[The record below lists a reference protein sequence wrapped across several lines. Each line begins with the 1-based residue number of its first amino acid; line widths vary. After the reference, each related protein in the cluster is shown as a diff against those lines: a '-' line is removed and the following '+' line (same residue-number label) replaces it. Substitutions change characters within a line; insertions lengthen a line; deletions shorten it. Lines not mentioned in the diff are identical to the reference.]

1 MSAYLSTRSIARG
14 VFVVGVTCVMH
25 GALAQAPASS
35 ADDEA
40 VLVTASR
47 TPENLNDTLWS
58 STVFTR
64 EDIESRQPNSVL
76 ELLADVAGIDVG
88 NNGGLGQLSSVFIRG
103 GESDH
108 TLLLIDGVRVASAT
122 SGAPAFEQL
131 PISEIER
138 IEIVRGPRSTLYG
151 TDAIGGVIQI
161 FTRRA
166 PQSGLSGGAE
176 VSGGSH
182 DTRKFGASLGAR
194 GDRAWVSL
202 GAESFDTNGFNA
214 CAIEA
219 GVVFR
224 GCFASEP
231 DADGFRNNS
240 GTLAAGYAFN
250 DAWSV
255 QLNSLIADG
264 RTEFDGSVF
273 TGNVAEFDQRVFAV
287 SLDGTLGAGWH
298 TRVTLGRNEDLLD
311 NFWEGNLVDSY
322 DTRRDTA
329 AVQIDGSINDALRLI
344 AGVEHQRDEIESSVD
359 YAADSRH
366 TTGVFSE
373 LHAKLG
379 AWSALAGARYEDNE
393 QFGSHVTGNVGLGRA
408 LSHGLRLTGTWG
420 TAFHAPTFNDLYYP
434 FGSGNPDLEPEKSR
448 SFEIGLSGRA
458 GSVSLPLDWSLQV
471 FQTDV
476 RQFIS
481 LDDFFVPQ
489 NIDDVRIRGAELQG
503 SWRTEKWRVGGQ
515 ITRLDPINRTDGGLQ
530 LRRRAKESA
539 SLELRRIWPS
549 FSIGTVARY
558 QGRRFDDGANL
569 APLGGYVTVDL
580 MASQSIGSAFE
591 VQARVANVLDRDY
604 QTAAYYLQDG
614 RNYSVT
620 LRYRFD
626 TGR

>member
-1 MSAYLSTRSIARG
+1 MSAYLFTRRIVRG
-14 VFVVGVTCVMH
+14 SFSVGVICVMH
-25 GALAQAPASS
+25 GALAQAPATWG
-35 ADDEA
+35 DDQS

-47 TPENLNDTLWS
+47 TPENVNDSLWS
-58 STVFTR
+58 STIFTR
-64 EDIESRQPNSVL
+64 EDIESRQPGSVL
-76 ELLADVAGIDVG
+76 ELLADVAGIDIG

-131 PISEIER
+131 PVSEIER

-166 PQSGLSGGAE
+166 PKSGLSGGAE

-182 DTRKFGASLGAR
+182 DARKFGASIGAR

-202 GAESFDTNGFNA
+202 AAESFDTNGFNA

-219 GVVFR
+219 GVVFK

-240 GTLAAGYAFN
+240 GSLSAGYAFN

-255 QLNSLIADG
+255 QVNSLIADG
-264 RTEFDGSVF
+264 RTEFDGSIYS
-273 TGNVAEFDQRVFAV
+273 GNVAEFGQRVFAL
-287 SLDGTLGAGWH
+287 SLDGALGADWH
-298 TRVTLGRNEDLLD
+298 TRLTLGRNEDLLED
-311 NFWEGNLVDSY
+311 FFEKNFVDGY
-322 DTRRDTA
+322 ETRRDTA
-329 AVQIDGSINDALRLI
+329 SVQVDGPINDVLRLI
-344 AGVEHQRDEIESSVD
+344 AGIEQQRDEIDSSVD
-359 YAADSRH
+359 YAADSRD
-366 TTGVFSE
+366 TTGFFTE

-393 QFGSHVTGNVGLGRA
+393 QFGSHVTGNLGLGRA
-408 LSHGLRLTGTWG
+408 LSQDVHLTATWG

-434 FGSGNPDLEPEKSR
+434 FGSGNPDLEPEESR
-448 SFEIGLSGRA
+448 SFEIGLNGRA
-458 GSVSLPLDWSLQV
+458 GSASIPFDWSLHA
-471 FQTDV
+471 FQTEVDK
-476 RQFIS
+476 FID
-481 LDDFFVPQ
+481 LDGFFVPE

-503 SWRTEKWRVGGQ
+503 SWRTDRWKVGGQ
-515 ITRLDPINRTDGGLQ
+515 FTRLDPVNRTNGGLQ

-539 SLELRRIWPS
+539 SLQLRRIWPS
-549 FSIGTVARY
+549 VSIGTVARY
-558 QGRRFDDGANL
+558 QGRRFDDANNTV
-569 APLGGYVTVDL
+569 PLGGYVTVDL
-580 MASQSIGSAFE
+580 MASQSIGSALE
-591 VQARVANVLDRDY
+591 LQARVANVLDHDY
-604 QTAAYYLQDG
+604 QTAAFYLQDG

-626 TGR
+626 AGR